1 MQDSAPK
8 NDDARP
14 EAEGTDRPAM
24 MASLQKDVA
33 AWRTGRGAPD
43 MNAPELRSSVPAS
56 PRPNTQNTKP
66 RIGTPN
72 PKVQPAARAQGVAA
86 EKKPFRMAYDG
97 MSDADYAA
105 LRHSRGAR

>member
-1 MQDSAPK
+1 MQDSSPT
-8 NDDARP
+8 NDEPRP
-14 EAEGTDRPAM
+14 EAEGADRPAM

-33 AWRTGRGAPD
+33 AWRTGRGAPE
-43 MNAPELRSSVPAS
+43 MNAPEIRSSVPRAAAQ
-56 PRPNTQNTKP
+56 QNTKP

-72 PKVQPAARAQGVAA
+72 PKVQQAARAPSTA

-97 MSDADYAA
+97 MSDAEYAA